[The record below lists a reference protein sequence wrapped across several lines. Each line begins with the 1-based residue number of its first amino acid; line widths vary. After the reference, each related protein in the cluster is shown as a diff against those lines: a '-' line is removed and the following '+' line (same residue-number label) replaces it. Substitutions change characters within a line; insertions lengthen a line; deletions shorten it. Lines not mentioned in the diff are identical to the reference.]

1 MLLIFLFLKGLDAL
15 ALEEAA
21 VRVAL
26 IHTAF
31 FITGGGER
39 LLLEMYRAL
48 KDLGHK
54 ADLYAAYLDERAWQ
68 VITDGMGDVPEP
80 TVLGEP
86 PINRL
91 FHRAQILRILRA
103 LLAAW

>member
-1 MLLIFLFLKGLDAL
+1 MSLIFLFLKGLDAL

-48 KDLGHK
+48 KDLSTRST
-54 ADLYAAYLDERAWQ
+54 Y
-68 VITDGMGDVPEP
+68 MPP
-80 TVLGEP
+80 TLTRGP
-86 PINRL
+86 GR
-91 FHRAQILRILRA
+91 
-103 LLAAW
+103 

>member
-31 FITGGGER
+31 FITGGG
-39 LLLEMYRAL
+39 
-48 KDLGHK
+48 GGC
-54 ADLYAAYLDERAWQ
+54 YLRCTE
-68 VITDGMGDVPEP
+68 
-80 TVLGEP
+80 L
-86 PINRL
+86 
-91 FHRAQILRILRA
+91 
-103 LLAAW
+103 